1 MDGEVAQAAS
11 GGDIHRRRGSSGD
24 QRWSA
29 RAPTVSKKEG
39 EGEARFNWSSK
50 PRGDGAHRGGGNRRR
65 RRPGKQRGAAKV
77 RSLAQTKGREG
88 GGGVLGV
95 DERAQRG
102 KRGPGSAPPFFYWC
116 GEGGKGTGDAWRQE
130 KWGLGQQR
138 EGEGQEKR
146 GDAWAGPGK
155 RVVGRA
161 QMNRKKF
168 RFIQLNF
175 KLV

>member
-1 MDGEVAQAAS
+1 MAMDGEVAQAAS

-116 GEGGKGTGDAWRQE
+116 GGHAARGEKEPVMHGGKRSGASDSSGRERDRRSEGMHGPAQE
-130 KWGLGQQR
+130 K
-138 EGEGQEKR
+138 E
-146 GDAWAGPGK
+146 
-155 RVVGRA
+155 
-161 QMNRKKF
+161 
-168 RFIQLNF
+168 
-175 KLV
+175 